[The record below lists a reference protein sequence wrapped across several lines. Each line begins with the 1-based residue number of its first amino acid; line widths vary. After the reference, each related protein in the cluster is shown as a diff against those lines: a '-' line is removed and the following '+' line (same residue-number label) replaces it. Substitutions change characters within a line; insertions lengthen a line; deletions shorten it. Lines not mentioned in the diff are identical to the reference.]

1 MNENLFKRN
10 EGSNPSFEQIFS
22 KYQSHLVFFARKLIR
37 DQLVAEDIVTEVF
50 IKYWNKRNNFANAIA
65 VKAFLEVSTKNACL
79 NHLKQVQYHNK
90 QKKILLDS
98 SVDHEDF
105 ILNEIIRTEL
115 ITEIWDIIESLPVEC
130 RRIILLGHVKGIS
143 NIKIAQVL
151 KLSPHTVR
159 NQKFIGL
166 QLIKKRHKELSKNRE
181 SNGCAA

>member
-1 MNENLFKRN
+1 MNVHFFKCN
-10 EGSNPSFEQIFS
+10 EGSSLSFEQIFY
-22 KYQSHLVFFARKLIR
+22 KYQSHLVFFARKLVR

-50 IKYWNKRNNFANAIA
+50 ITYWNKRHYFANAIA

-79 NHLKQVQYHNK
+79 NYLKQEQYHEK

-105 ILNEIIRTEL
+105 ILNEMIRTEV
-115 ITEIWDIIESLPVEC
+115 ITEIWNIIESLPAEC

-143 NIKIAQVL
+143 NKEIAQLL
-151 KLSPHTVR
+151 KLSPNTVR

-166 QLIKKRHKELSKNRE
+166 RLIKQRYQEISKKRELNSLV
-181 SNGCAA
+181 A